1 MEENKKKNAA
11 LKAAKVTTF
20 VFEIS
25 MVFACATLGA
35 AIGDVAGS
43 KLCKRVFNM

>member
-1 MEENKKKNAA
+1 MEEKQKKAVVKT
-11 LKAAKVTTF
+11 AKIVTC
-20 VFEIS
+20 VYELG

-43 KLCKRVFNM
+43 KLCKRLFNK